1 MLKRWCSIKEIEV
14 YLLCEI
20 LTLKDTLQG
29 KKKTVASLLKLWEGL
44 EKRKMFLGDLV
55 DMRQI
60 GVVSKNKG
68 EDLFRVSSLRTR
80 IFSSLGKF
88 FVFNVYA

>member
-1 MLKRWCSIKEIEV
+1 
-14 YLLCEI
+14 
-20 LTLKDTLQG
+20 
-29 KKKTVASLLKLWEGL
+29 
-44 EKRKMFLGDLV
+44 MFLGDLV

-88 FVFNVYA
+88 FVYNVYA